1 MIRAIVF
8 DLDNTLTDFMK
19 MKADAVS
26 AAIDGMIDAGLNRP
40 RVELQATI
48 DAIYKAK
55 GLEYQQVFDELLL
68 QVLGEIDPKIHAS
81 GIVAYRK
88 ARSAMVLYPK
98 AQLTLLE
105 LAKRGIKLGV
115 VSDAPQ
121 AQVWQRLCSLGLQH
135 VFDAV
140 VTFDDTQVRKPDPAP
155 FREVL
160 RRLEVEPSESLMVGD
175 WPERDVVGGRS
186 LGMKTV
192 FARYGDTFG
201 TVESGADYDIDDVYE
216 LVAIVDRL
224 NAAEGAARRG
234 SASGVVMTGLPA
246 HASSLGPRAGP
257 GAGRALGAH
266 PPGGED
272 PSEQEDG

>member
-1 MIRAIVF
+1 LIHAIIF

-26 AAIDGMIDAGLNRP
+26 AGIDGMIDAGLKRP
-40 RVELQATI
+40 RAELQVRI
-48 DAIYKAK
+48 DAIYKEK
-55 GLEYQQVFDELLL
+55 GLEYQRVFDELL
-68 QVLGEIDPKIHAS
+68 VLELGHIDPKIHAS

-98 AQLTLLE
+98 VQLTLLE

-115 VSDAPQ
+115 VSDAPRT
-121 AQVWQRLCSLGLQH
+121 QVWQRLCSLALQH

-140 VTFDDTQVRKPDPAP
+140 VTYDDTKMRKPDPAP
-155 FREVL
+155 FREIL
-160 RRLEVEPSESLMVGD
+160 GRLAVEPGESLMVGD

-224 NAAEGAARRG
+224 NAAG
-234 SASGVVMTGLPA
+234 
-246 HASSLGPRAGP
+246 
-257 GAGRALGAH
+257 GAGRTGQD
-266 PPGGED
+266 PTPSTGIRGGGPGGTD
-272 PSEQEDG
+272 SPDRRTRV